1 MNMANVPVVEVL
13 LMTNATK
20 CLLKVLERVFENEK
34 GVLELGQV
42 LMEHQSQQCSISY
55 STTSRR
61 QKVSVDRATS

>member
-1 MNMANVPVVEVL
+1 MNIANVPVVEVQ

-55 STTSRR
+55 STTSSKR
-61 QKVSVDRATS
+61 VY